1 MRRETVRL
9 AGVAAVAALVAGG
22 MGFAVAERGEESRAT
37 EPGAQGMP
45 SGSGDLPQG
54 AQPFKLDPAS
64 FTTNIDNRYW
74 PMKPGTRW
82 TYQEVESG
90 STYDVVV
97 TVSNVTKK
105 MANGVTARVVR
116 DTVSEGGAVVEDTF
130 DWYAQ
135 DAKGNIWYMGE
146 QTAEYEGG
154 KVASRAGSWEA
165 GVQGAMP
172 GVALPANPV
181 DGMSYRQE
189 FMKGNAEDAGEVLS
203 VQEQVESPAGH
214 YTDALLTKDTTPLE
228 PKVVEYKL
236 YAPGVGTVL
245 TLGASGGSSREAL
258 LKVTRVDAAT
268 AHAVATTPLGKAY

>member
-9 AGVAAVAALVAGG
+9 AGVAVVAALVAGG
-22 MGFAVAERGEESRAT
+22 LGFAVAERGEEGHASEPAGGAAT
-37 EPGAQGMP
+37 T
-45 SGSGDLPQG
+45 GSGDLPQG
-54 AQPFKLDPAS
+54 AEPFKLDPAS

-90 STYDVVV
+90 STYDVMV

-154 KVASRAGSWEA
+154 KVATREGSWEA
-165 GVQGAMP
+165 GVEGAMA
-172 GVALPANPV
+172 GVALPADPV
-181 DGMSYRQE
+181 D
-189 FMKGNAEDAGEVLS
+189 VL
-203 VQEQVESPAGH
+203 
-214 YTDALLTKDTTPLE
+214 
-228 PKVVEYKL
+228 
-236 YAPGVGTVL
+236 APT
-245 TLGASGGSSREAL
+245 
-258 LKVTRVDAAT
+258 
-268 AHAVATTPLGKAY
+268 